1 MGNCVFGRTNR
12 LDAGTLSASSEA
24 LAVANLRAD
33 QADTASS
40 WQASTTTPWLR
51 LDAGSPVTARAVGL
65 FRTNLTTAATVT
77 VRAGTTAGASDVAL
91 LSAATGVVAGVGQ
104 WVGWFPSL
112 VTARHWEIAI
122 ADTGNTDGFIRVG
135 LAFLG
140 PVFQPTRNFSYR
152 STRGRERQVLR
163 AQARGGQ
170 VYPRVDWRR
179 RVRTVDLPLLTA
191 TEAAGELEQLT
202 AWADQ
207 ARNLLFIPDPDDA
220 SRHAEAIYGT
230 AEVEAVEFAGQSPA
244 WRRTAITLTER
255 L

>member
-1 MGNCVFGRTNR
+1 MGKCVFGRINR
-12 LDAGTLSASSEA
+12 LDSGTLTASSEA
-24 LAVANLRAD
+24 LAVANLRSD
-33 QADTASS
+33 QADVAAS
-40 WQASTTTPWLR
+40 WQASTTTAWLR
-51 LDAGSPVTARAVGL
+51 LDAGAAVSARAIGL

-77 VRAGTTAGASDVAL
+77 VRAGTSAGASDVAL

-104 WVGWFPSL
+104 WVGWLPAL

-122 ADTGNTDGFIRVG
+122 ADAANPDGFVRIG

-140 PVFQPTRNFSYR
+140 PVFQPSRNFSYR

-179 RVRTVDLPLLTA
+179 RTRTVALPFLTA
-191 TEAAGELEQLT
+191 AEAAGELEQLT
-202 AWADQ
+202 VWADQ
-207 ARNLLFIPDPDDA
+207 DRNVLFIPDPDDA
-220 SRHAEAIYGT
+220 GRHAEAIYGT
-230 AEVEAVEFAGQSPA
+230 ADVGPMEFVAHA
-244 WRRTAITLTER
+244 WRSTSITLTER